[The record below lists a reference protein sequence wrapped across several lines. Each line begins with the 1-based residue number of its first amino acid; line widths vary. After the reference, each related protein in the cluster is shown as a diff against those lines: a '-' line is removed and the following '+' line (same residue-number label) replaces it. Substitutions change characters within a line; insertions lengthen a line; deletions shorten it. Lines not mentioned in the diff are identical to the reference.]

1 MKSFFRYITVFL
13 VVLTTA
19 SCEDVVDVDLNDENP
34 RLVIDAAIKWQK
46 GTAGE
51 TQSIRLSMTNNYYT
65 SDIVPAS
72 GATVQITNS
81 ANTVFVFTE
90 VGTTG
95 EYVCTNFVPVINENY
110 TLTVQYNGQTYSATN
125 TLYATPEILYVEQET
140 VTDVD
145 GSDKIQLKW
154 FFQDNGAEDNFYLLT
169 VKNPNKVIPEYG
181 TLSDEF
187 FQGNPMFGFYSSS
200 ETESG
205 STILLQVQGISEQYY
220 DYMNKLITIS
230 TTSGGNPF
238 ATPPVTLRSNIVNQ
252 TTFENYPL
260 GYFSLGEID
269 LRNYPVQ

>member
-1 MKSFFRYITVFL
+1 MFLIVSTLFIT
-13 VVLTTA
+13 

-51 TQSIRLSMTNNYYT
+51 TQTIRLSMTNNYFT
-65 SDIVPAS
+65 NDVVQAT
-72 GATVQITNS
+72 GAIVQITNS
-81 ANTVFVFTE
+81 SSTIFPFIE
-90 VGTTG
+90 VGNTG
-95 EYVCTNFVPVINENY
+95 EYICTNFVPVINENY
-110 TLTVQYNGQTYSATN
+110 TLEVTYDGETYSATN
-125 TLYATPEILYVEQET
+125 TLLATPEIMYVEQET

-187 FQGNPMFGFYSSS
+187 FQGNPMFGFYSSG

-205 STILLQVQGISEQYY
+205 TTVLLQVQGVNEPYY
-220 DYMNKLITIS
+220 NYMNKLITIA
-230 TTSGGNPF
+230 TTNGGNPF

-252 TTFENYPL
+252 TTFEKYPL

>member
-13 VVLTTA
+13 IVLTTV

-65 SDIVPAS
+65 NDVVPAS
-72 GATVQITNS
+72 GAVVQITNS
-81 ANTVFVFTE
+81 SNTVFVFAE

-95 EYVCTNFVPVINENY
+95 EYVCTNFVPVINESY
-110 TLTVQYNGQTYSATN
+110 TLTVQYNGESYAATN

-145 GSDKIQLKW
+145 GSEKIQLKW
-154 FFQDNGAEDNFYLLT
+154 FFQDNGLEENYYLLT
-169 VKNPNKVIPEYG
+169 VKNPAKVIPEYG

-187 FQGNPMFGFYSSS
+187 FQGNPMFGFYSSG

-205 STILLQVQGISEQYY
+205 STLLLQVQGINEPYY
-220 DYMNKLITIS
+220 NYMNKLITIS
-230 TTSGGNPF
+230 TTNGGNPF

-252 TTFENYPL
+252 TNFGNYPL

-269 LRNYPVQ
+269 LRNYLVQ